1 MKKSV
6 CIGLLLAGIA
16 TAAMA
21 DMVTDREDLMK
32 SFGGPGRILGG
43 MARMPDTFDA
53 AAAKTQLQ
61 ILSDGAAKI
70 PTSFPAGSNDPATK
84 TLALPTVWSDNAG
97 FMAAAAKFSGDIK
110 SAQAATDGMTFQ
122 TAYGKVQGDCNACH
136 MTYRAPLPPRAPAP
150 PGAAPGAAAP

>member
-21 DMVTDREDLMK
+21 DIVTDREDLMK

-53 AAAKTQLQ
+53 AAAKTLLQ

-70 PTSFPAGSNDPATK
+70 PTNRPSN
-84 TLALPTVWSDNAG
+84 
-97 FMAAAAKFSGDIK
+97 AKRWLRGRRCSLQRRIA
-110 SAQAATDGMTFQ
+110 S
-122 TAYGKVQGDCNACH
+122 
-136 MTYRAPLPPRAPAP
+136 
-150 PGAAPGAAAP
+150 